1 MLASLIGITFLY
13 PTFNFIV
20 GLQYTDI
27 TRIKPEEDDVYCLN
41 ECYSFNELEF
51 FKKIN
56 RHIPN
61 CVDLCCKC
69 REVMKIN
76 SLKDLKKWIPSYA
89 KTMLKIAAEG
99 TDLELRKN
107 DDK

>member
-1 MLASLIGITFLY
+1 
-13 PTFNFIV
+13 
-20 GLQYTDI
+20 
-27 TRIKPEEDDVYCLN
+27 
-41 ECYSFNELEF
+41 
-51 FKKIN
+51 
-56 RHIPN
+56 
-61 CVDLCCKC
+61 
-69 REVMKIN
+69 MKIN